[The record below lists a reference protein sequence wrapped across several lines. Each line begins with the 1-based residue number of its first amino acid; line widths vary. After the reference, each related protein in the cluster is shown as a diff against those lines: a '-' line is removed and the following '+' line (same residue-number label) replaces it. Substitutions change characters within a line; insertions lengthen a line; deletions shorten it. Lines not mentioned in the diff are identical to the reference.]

1 MPTVPSNFV
10 PQVQLADGGQVP
22 YQAPGVQPMENM
34 AARQAVEMGARV
46 TELGGVAYASGS
58 QMLSDLQRAE
68 RMRQDALDE
77 SRAKELETQFLTSA
91 TQTLSKS
98 GGYLGTVGKDAETR
112 YAETESALS
121 DAMQSALGGA
131 QNDVQRKMLA
141 PALARHSLG
150 FTMKAAEHRDG
161 QVRVYYGNEA
171 KARAGQFA
179 SLAVDEY
186 KTRGQDGADGRVG
199 AFHANVIVA
208 IDEVHKFGATLG
220 IPEGSAQMH
229 ALEQAVYGQVATGVA
244 VRLAADRDY
253 EGAIDFV
260 KSQAKKTNI
269 DSATADKLLAD
280 LQADR
285 KRQTVSELVDSIRAT
300 GTLSAPSSPDEALRT
315 SQVADANALAGK
327 SPSLRDQL
335 LVAGKIED
343 PDVRKAV
350 AANLRQD
357 FAQDE
362 ALKANE
368 YRSVLDAVDNQIA
381 AGTNPRDL
389 PLMLWMKLKPTDQK
403 RFVEGQ
409 RQEDDVGSREELAR
423 NPGLL
428 TQEWLDANRPKLTR
442 ETYIRLQSAVNEPK
456 EQREQKIYDATVDA
470 DTVSLRL
477 MELGYPDLARPNT
490 AAEKDSALRIRERIK
505 IGIDAR
511 QRYLERKLTD
521 PEKREL
527 IDGMIKPIR
536 QLDEYGIDK
545 KIPMLAVPES
555 DLAAATYFDTATSEY
570 RLQIDSDMRKLIED
584 SFLAEGVKP
593 TEARVGRA
601 YIELLGLGRIPQ
613 R

>member
-112 YAETESALS
+112 YAETESALA

-285 KRQTVSELVDSIRAT
+285 KRQTVAELVDSIRAT

-335 LVAGKIED
+335 LIAGKIED
-343 PDVRKAV
+343 PDIRKAV

-362 ALKANE
+362 ALKNNE

-403 RFVEGQ
+403 RFLEGQ

-442 ETYIRLQSAVNEPK
+442 ETYIRLQSAVNEPQAA
-456 EQREQKIYDATVDA
+456 ERIYEATVDA
-470 DTVSLRL
+470 DTVTERL
-477 MELGYPDLARPNT
+477 DALGYPKLARPDT
-490 AAEKDSALRIRERIK
+490 PADKLAALRVRERIK
-505 IGIDAR
+505 IGIDAQ
-511 QRYLERKLTD
+511 QRMTGKRMTD
-521 PEKREL
+521 EEKRAL
-527 IDGMIKPIR
+527 IDRMIEPVR
-536 QLDEYGIDK
+536 QLDEWGTDAR
-545 KIPMLAVPES
+545 IPMAAVPE
-555 DLAAATYFDTATSEY
+555 AEVAGATYFDASTRRY
-570 RLQIDSDMRKLIED
+570 RPVIPSDMRKLMED
-584 SFLAEGVKP
+584 TMLSNGIKP
-593 TEARVGRA
+593 TEGRIA
-601 YIELLGLGRIPQ
+601 QYYFKLLGRGKIEPQ
-613 R
+613 